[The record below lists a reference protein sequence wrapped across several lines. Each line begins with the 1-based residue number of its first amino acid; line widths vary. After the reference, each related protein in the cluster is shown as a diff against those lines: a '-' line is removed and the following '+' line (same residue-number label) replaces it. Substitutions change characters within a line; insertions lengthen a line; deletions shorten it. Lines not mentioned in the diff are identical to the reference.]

1 MDCAFSFFLMRLRFG
16 YVLFDLQSAVLA
28 SIVASA
34 RRSGNIVLYMP
45 DGDRLRKNGYFITPN
60 RKREGMF
67 DLQNLSQEVCSE
79 MLQSHKG
86 DLEGMEAE
94 KATMERY
101 FTENQLNR
109 IEAYSGDKMSLV
121 ELLNYSQE
129 RKLHAP
135 MCFSVVVDTLMN
147 QEEKPFLI
155 VLDEA
160 NCYFDQGH
168 YFHMEY
174 DENVRNSIP
183 YNQINLFEHALGA
196 IALSTSDDDDDIPTS
211 KLMKRG
217 GIILGVSESHAVSRK
232 VTDGLT
238 AFAKRHALAE
248 SSNLHVF
255 EVPRFSELECDHI
268 LANFEATGVGK
279 LRLDRGDTIMD
290 DHEVAFLKTASGR
303 VGQELLDV
311 SIYC

>member
-1 MDCAFSFFLMRLRFG
+1 M
-16 YVLFDLQSAVLA
+16 LA

-34 RRSGNIVLYMP
+34 RRSGYIVLYMP
-45 DGDRLRKNGYFITPN
+45 DGDRLSKNGYFITPN
-60 RKREGMF
+60 RHREGMF

-79 MLQSHKG
+79 LLFSHKD
-86 DLEGMEAE
+86 DLDGMEANRE
-94 KATMERY
+94 TMERY
-101 FTENQLNR
+101 FSENQLKR
-109 IEAYSGDKMSLV
+109 METYSGDAISLV

-129 RKLHAP
+129 HKPHAP
-135 MCFSVVVDTLMN
+135 MCFSVVVDRLMN

-160 NCYFDQGH
+160 NCYFDHGQ

-174 DENVRNSIP
+174 DENVVNPIP

-196 IALSTSDDDDDIPTS
+196 IALSTSDDDDDMPTP

-217 GIILGVSESHAVSRK
+217 GVIFGVTETHGVRRK

-238 AFAKRHALAE
+238 AFAQRQELAGN
-248 SSNLHVF
+248 SNLQVV
-255 EVPRFSELECDHI
+255 EVPRFSDLECDHI

-290 DHEVAFLKTASGR
+290 DHEVAFMKTASGR

-311 SIYC
+311 SICC